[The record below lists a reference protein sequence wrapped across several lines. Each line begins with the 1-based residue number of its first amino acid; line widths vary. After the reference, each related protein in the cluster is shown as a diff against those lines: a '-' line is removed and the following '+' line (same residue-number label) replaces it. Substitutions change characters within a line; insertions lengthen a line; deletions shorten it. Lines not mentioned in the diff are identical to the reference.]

1 MIFFLTLFFSRKKNH
16 TIFTLSESDNH
27 HQEQANRRSS
37 FTAFCKKAANAGRNR
52 RCSGQVELIKSSM
65 STSDD
70 DMIPMQELGSV
81 PNEISIVVP
90 VLGPPQKPSGSG

>member
-1 MIFFLTLFFSRKKNH
+1 
-16 TIFTLSESDNH
+16 
-27 HQEQANRRSS
+27 
-37 FTAFCKKAANAGRNR
+37 
-52 RCSGQVELIKSSM
+52 M

>member
-1 MIFFLTLFFSRKKNH
+1 MKKIH
-16 TIFTLSESDNH
+16 AIFTQISESDNH

-70 DMIPMQELGSV
+70 DMIPMQELGGGSG
-81 PNEISIVVP
+81 PSEISIVVP
-90 VLGPPQKPSGSG
+90 VLGPPKPSGSR

>member
-1 MIFFLTLFFSRKKNH
+1 MKK
-16 TIFTLSESDNH
+16 TLSESDNH

-90 VLGPPQKPSGSG
+90 VLVPPKPSGCG

>member
-1 MIFFLTLFFSRKKNH
+1 MKKIH
-16 TIFTLSESDNH
+16 AIFTQISESDNH